1 MPVMTM
7 TYSRVSKAPQRGFS
21 LLELLVVLA
30 ILMIIV
36 AVVTKSAIQ
45 LQQRNATETNKVDLT
60 QETRQFMDQIVKDL
74 HHAGFPGL
82 NMFDVATSTANPN
95 NVALGLTS
103 VNATAITFE
112 GEVDG
117 SGNVREV
124 SVAVDPAGRPGPRKA
139 RRGAD

>member
-82 NMFDVATSTANPN
+82 PSFAFNRATSWKSASPSAYRSSN
-95 NVALGLTS
+95 S
-103 VNATAITFE
+103 V
-112 GEVDG
+112 
-117 SGNVREV
+117 
-124 SVAVDPAGRPGPRKA
+124 P
-139 RRGAD
+139 